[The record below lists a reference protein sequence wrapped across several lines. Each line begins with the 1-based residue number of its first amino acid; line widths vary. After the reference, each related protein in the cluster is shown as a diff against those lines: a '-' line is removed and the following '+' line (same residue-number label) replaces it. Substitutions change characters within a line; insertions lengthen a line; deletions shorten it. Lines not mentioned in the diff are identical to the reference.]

1 MGIYFQK
8 KRENLDL
15 ILRTI
20 GQADP
25 PAPLTED
32 GSFDGKPLLLWLE
45 STARCNLRCSKCGH
59 ASDPPGSARIL
70 PRNLPDAV
78 VDEAD
83 AYFAAAVKVRTSGY
97 GEMFLYSRLRSL
109 VERIKR
115 YECWAEGTTNGV
127 VIDRSEVDWLV
138 ELGYDQLVFSIDG
151 AEAATMQRLRGADS
165 NKIWDILRYIRD
177 RKEQT
182 GSSKPQIVVGFVGQA
197 DNLHELPDLVRK
209 LADLNI
215 SFLAVNTLHYK
226 KYVPGSGDIYAE
238 LYRDYS
244 LAHLERAR
252 VEALIEEGRTLA
264 VEANIGYG
272 VYIDLDRVY
281 REGGLQDSDEDDDS
295 EAGGGELITI
305 AAPPPAAKVEATPV
319 EAPVEAPLEPFYCVY
334 PWSSLYVTARGSTMV
349 CCSMDGD
356 VGTVLNSGD
365 LDRVWNG
372 QTLREVRQAIAK
384 GEVHPV
390 CGYCVT
396 RKRYTSSFVDLDAV
410 KAALAQQEEPAL
422 AAGIAAAET
431 PAEPVFGYFDL
442 PEVRAR
448 SLDRV
453 RIGGWIASGRHG
465 APLREVKLRIDG
477 QELGIVRHFHARPDV
492 AAHYGRKDLL
502 QSGWQTMVH
511 LPALTP
517 GQYELIAEA
526 TDREGESGA
535 LAPLLVS
542 ITE

>member
-20 GQADP
+20 GQAD
-25 PAPLTED
+25 ASTVLAED
-32 GSFDGKPLLLWLE
+32 GSFEGKPLLLWLE

-109 VERIKR
+109 LERIKR

-151 AEAATMQRLRGADS
+151 AEASTMQRLRGADI

-182 GSSKPQIVVGFVGQA
+182 GSFKPQIVVGFVGQA

-244 LAHLERAR
+244 LAHLERPR
-252 VEALIEEGRTLA
+252 VEALIEEGRRLA
-264 VEANIGYG
+264 AQAGIGYG

-281 REGGLQDSDEDDDS
+281 REGGLNAVEEEAEDEP
-295 EAGGGELITI
+295 GGELVHI
-305 AAPPPAAKVEATPV
+305 AAQKVP
-319 EAPVEAPLEPFYCVY
+319 APVEAPALEPFYCVY
-334 PWSSLYVTARGSTMV
+334 PWSSMYVTARGSTSV

-410 KAALAQQEEPAL
+410 KAALAQQEDPAIR
-422 AAGIAAAET
+422 AGIAAAET

-448 SLDRV
+448 SQDRV
-453 RIGGWIASGRHG
+453 RVGGWIASGRHG

-477 QELGIVRHFHARPDV
+477 QEVGTVRHFHARPDV

-517 GQYELIAEA
+517 GRYELIAEA
-526 TDREGESGA
+526 TDREGESGT